1 MTWAPSPAADA
12 ALIDA
17 TLAALREERRRAPAD
32 LLSIVVQPDP
42 RPPAVRESER
52 YGQRRGPGC
61 LTRGA
66 GRPGTIWID
75 NGSNRDVL

>member
-1 MTWAPSPAADA
+1 VAG
-12 ALIDA
+12 
-17 TLAALREERRRAPAD
+17 REMSTVTAHLTNKAYGRRV
-32 LLSIVVQPDP
+32 SIVVQPDP